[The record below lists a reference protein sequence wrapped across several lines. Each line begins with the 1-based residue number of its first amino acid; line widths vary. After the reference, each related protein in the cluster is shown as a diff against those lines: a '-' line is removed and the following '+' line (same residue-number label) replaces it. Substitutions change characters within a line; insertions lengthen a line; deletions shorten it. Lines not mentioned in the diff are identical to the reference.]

1 MKNFKRVLA
10 KCAGIVSVFC
20 FGNMAIAQ
28 SKITCDLFVLSG
40 MAFGKNPSIQRSFLS
55 IKDAEANFL
64 IQKSMFDFNLG
75 SDVTY
80 KKSRYNLFENDPR
93 NQYLNRILTDNVD
106 LTSTLSKKF
115 RTGQTAEF
123 GLQYS
128 YNRNNYPFND
138 FSQSVGPNIGNHSSY
153 MSFTLSQPLLRGRGN
168 VNTLY
173 EKISALYIENSK
185 HNFEYSNSYEI
196 LQIANAYWSYYT
208 AYKSVDIYRQN
219 EARVRNVLEMT
230 KELVKADK
238 KPAGD
243 LAQVNADLANQERL
257 TIAAEQNLY
266 NAKLNLGRV
275 IGLSESES
283 AMLDVPVND
292 FPSVVESGFGN
303 TIDKEALINMAL
315 EKRADIKAVARV
327 AEAIKME
334 VDIAHNNLR
343 PQLDLSGF
351 VFYGS
356 ASVGNGLG
364 NTFNAF
370 SNYQGRNFGGGARL
384 TFNFPLNNNLA
395 KGNYAK
401 AVVASKD
408 QAVNNENLKRNILLN
423 ITTDINNLNS
433 SVIILNKAE
442 EALMFYKEAFR
453 NEQEKFQTGLTT
465 LLNVILFQERLTS
478 SELDYLQAQ
487 QIFANQIVTLRHD
500 TGTLISQGENGFT
513 VDPRSYYTI
522 PNN

>member
-10 KCAGIVSVFC
+10 KCACIASIFC
-20 FGNMAIAQ
+20 IGSHAVAQ
-28 SKITCDLFVLSG
+28 SKIACDLFVLSG
-40 MAFGKNPSIQRSFLS
+40 MAFDKNPSIQRSFLS
-55 IKDAEANFL
+55 IKDAEAGL
-64 IQKSMFDFNLG
+64 LVQKSMFDFNLR
-75 SDVTY
+75 SELSY

-93 NQYLNRILTDNVD
+93 NQYINKILTDNAD
-106 LTSTLSKKF
+106 LNSTLSKKF

-123 GLQYS
+123 GLQYA
-128 YNRNNYPFND
+128 YNKNNYPFND
-138 FSQSVGPNIGNHSSY
+138 FSQFVGPNVGNHSSY

-168 VNTLY
+168 VNMLY
-173 EKISALYIENSK
+173 EKISSLYIENSK

-196 LQIANAYWSYYT
+196 LQIAGAYWSYYT
-208 AYKSVDIYRQN
+208 AYKSLDIYKQN
-219 EARVRNVLEMT
+219 ESRVRNVLEMT

-275 IGLSESES
+275 IGLSEQES

-292 FPSVVESGFGN
+292 FPSVSESGFGN
-303 TIDKEALINMAL
+303 SVDKEALINMAL
-315 EKRADIKAVARV
+315 DKRADIKAVAKV
-327 AEAIKME
+327 AEAIKLE

-356 ASVGNGLG
+356 ASVGNGLE
-364 NTFNAF
+364 NTFNSF
-370 SNYQGRNFGGGARL
+370 SNYHGRNIGGGARL

-401 AVVASKD
+401 AVVASND
-408 QAVNNENLKRNILLN
+408 QAVTNENLKRNISLN
-423 ITTDINNLNS
+423 INTDINNLNS

-442 EALMFYKEAFR
+442 QALTFYKEAFK

-465 LLNVILFQERLTS
+465 LLNVILFQERLTA

-500 TGTLISQGENGFT
+500 TGTLISQQERGFT